1 MRLDLQIPQ
10 IAPWPCWLDPPLPR
24 PKSSD
29 IFSSRSNM
37 QESLHYDVKLHC
49 KVGKETKSRNWI
61 NQRSPNFLDAGPKSR
76 SYQHPCAGLFCA
88 LKKTKQKAT
97 RFTLDTFVHCN
108 LFSLFGNMFAMW
120 LLQLFLLLHN
130 SCNIWFHAW
139 RCNTL
144 IASTIFKNPVYLT
157 NHWLDSRD
165 VVET

>member
-1 MRLDLQIPQ
+1 M
-10 IAPWPCWLDPPLPR
+10 
-24 PKSSD
+24 
-29 IFSSRSNM
+29 
-37 QESLHYDVKLHC
+37 HYDSAKDSAKIWTPAVLNQAKHSKNVLLPITI
-49 KVGKETKSRNWI
+49 E
-61 NQRSPNFLDAGPKSR
+61 QRSPNFLDAGPKSW
-76 SYQHPCAGLFCA
+76 SYQRSWAGLFCP

-97 RFTLDTFVHCN
+97 CFTLDTFVHCN

-120 LLQLFLLLHN
+120 CLQLLLLLGN

-144 IASTIFKNPVYLT
+144 IASTILKNSVYLT